1 MMLRK
6 TNLVACISTLRT
18 RLHTRHEAKI
28 RSQLKHRLS
37 PIAGRH
43 HLRYSLL
50 TCGLNQRGGSR
61 ELVSTTWLH
70 GDGARIRTLAA
81 IARRYL
87 ARRAPGA
94 RDQSRPRFLLSAAR
108 AAATAAS
115 TSSEVPAGISP
126 AQNADL
132 ARQRRKRS
140 TRAGEQNRAGWM
152 DRDAVNLVPM
162 AASVVGLTTGRRR
175 PSAGARHS
183 PSMKSCRCG
192 IVSEAMEARGLVRT
206 GMIGSAAVE

>member
-1 MMLRK
+1 MVM
-6 TNLVACISTLRT
+6 
-18 RLHTRHEAKI
+18 
-28 RSQLKHRLS
+28 
-37 PIAGRH
+37 GR
-43 HLRYSLL
+43 
-50 TCGLNQRGGSR
+50 
-61 ELVSTTWLH
+61 
-70 GDGARIRTLAA
+70 ARTLAA

-132 ARQRRKRS
+132 ARQRRRRS
-140 TRAGEQNRAGWM
+140 TGAGEQDRAGWIG
-152 DRDAVNLVPM
+152 DAVNPVPM

-192 IVSEAMEARGLVRT
+192 IVSEAMEASEDRVS
-206 GMIGSAAVE
+206 GMIGSAAVEE